1 MCSVNRLPKSSRLSS
16 EAAIELLFKSAAH
29 FYVGEL
35 KFVYYPAP
43 QKQVLFMAP
52 KRIFKRAVDRN
63 RAKRL
68 IREAYRLYSPS
79 NEAGYHLGIMYTRTL
94 DLDDYKAVEKLVH
107 QGLSKLESH
116 FKVG

>member
-1 MCSVNRLPKSSRLSS
+1 
-16 EAAIELLFKSAAH
+16 
-29 FYVGEL
+29 
-35 KFVYYPAP
+35 
-43 QKQVLFMAP
+43 MAP

-68 IREAYRLYSPS
+68 LREAYRLYSPS

-94 DLDDYKAVEKLVH
+94 NLDDYKAVEKLVH

>member
-1 MCSVNRLPKSSRLSS
+1 MCSVNKLPKSSRLSS
-16 EAAIELLFKSAAH
+16 EVAIELLFKSASH
-29 FYVGEL
+29 FYVGPL
-35 KFVYYPAP
+35 KFVYRPAQ

-68 IREAYRLYSPS
+68 LREGYRMYSPS

-94 DLDDYKAVEKLVH
+94 DLDDYEAVEKLVH
-107 QGLSKLESH
+107 QGLSKLDAH
-116 FKVG
+116 FEVR